1 MAWKRH
7 LNVSSQKGSDDGSL
21 ENIQSPTATALDS
34 LIPAGRS
41 SLKPETRHPETEVL
55 KHVPPIIHVVDDDP
69 SFRTAVTRLLRAAKY
84 EVRGY
89 ASASEFLDFDP
100 YANPGCILL
109 DLRMPGASGLDL
121 QQSLAQMEERLPIIF
136 LTGHGDIP
144 ASVRAMKAGAV
155 DFLTKPVRREALL
168 RAVQNALG
176 VDAKGRAARAVLREL
191 HDRYENLTPRERE
204 VLAHVVSGKL
214 NKQIA
219 FDLGAAE
226 RTIKAHRASIM
237 DKLGVQSVAEL
248 ARLAQELGIQPIR

>member
-1 MAWKRH
+1 MFPPRH
-7 LNVSSQKGSDDGSL
+7 PTPDTRHSSA
-21 ENIQSPTATALDS
+21 SPT
-34 LIPAGRS
+34 
-41 SLKPETRHPETEVL
+41 
-55 KHVPPIIHVVDDDP
+55 PIIHVVDDDP

-89 ASASEFLDFDP
+89 ASAAEFLDSDP
-100 YANPGCILL
+100 CAEPGCILL
-109 DLRMPGASGLDL
+109 DLQMPGVSGLDL
-121 QQSLAQMEERLPIIF
+121 QESLARMEERLPVIF

-176 VDAKGRAARAVLREL
+176 IDAKGRAARAVLREL
-191 HDRYENLTPRERE
+191 QDRYEKLTPRERE

-219 FDLGAAE
+219 SDLGAAE

-237 DKLGVQSVAEL
+237 EKLGVQSVAEL
-248 ARLAQELGIQPIR
+248 VRLAQELGIEPIR

>member
-1 MAWKRH
+1 MISTPDTRH
-7 LNVSSQKGSDDGSL
+7 SSA
-21 ENIQSPTATALDS
+21 SPT
-34 LIPAGRS
+34 
-41 SLKPETRHPETEVL
+41 
-55 KHVPPIIHVVDDDP
+55 PIIHVVDDDT

-89 ASASEFLDFDP
+89 ASAAEFLDSDP
-100 YANPGCILL
+100 CVEPGCILL

-121 QQSLAQMEERLPIIF
+121 QQSLERMEGRLPIVF

-155 DFLTKPVRREALL
+155 DFLTKPVRRETLL
-168 RAVQNALG
+168 RAVENALG
-176 VDAKGRAARAVLREL
+176 VDAKGRAARTVLREL

-204 VLAHVVSGKL
+204 VLGHVIAGKL

-219 FDLGAAE
+219 FDLGTSE

-237 DKLGVQSVAEL
+237 VKLGVQSVAEL
-248 ARLAQELGIQPIR
+248 TRFAQELGIQPMR

>member
-1 MAWKRH
+1 M
-7 LNVSSQKGSDDGSL
+7 
-21 ENIQSPTATALDS
+21 SP
-34 LIPAGRS
+34 PQ
-41 SLKPETRHPETEVL
+41 
-55 KHVPPIIHVVDDDP
+55 PIIRVVDDDS
-69 SFRTAVTRLLRAAKY
+69 SFRTAVTRLLRAANY
-84 EVRGY
+84 QVRGY
-89 ASASEFLDFDP
+89 ASASEFLNSDP

-121 QQSLAQMEERLPIIF
+121 QQSLAQMEERLPVIF

-155 DFLTKPVRREALL
+155 DFLTKPIRREALL
-168 RAVQNALG
+168 HAVENALG

-191 HDRYENLTPRERE
+191 RDRYENLTPRERE

-237 DKLGVQSVAEL
+237 EKLRMQSVAEL
-248 ARLAQELGIQPIR
+248 ARLAQELGIEPIR

>member
-1 MAWKRH
+1 M
-7 LNVSSQKGSDDGSL
+7 
-21 ENIQSPTATALDS
+21 
-34 LIPAGRS
+34 
-41 SLKPETRHPETEVL
+41 
-55 KHVPPIIHVVDDDP
+55 PIIHVVDDDP

-89 ASASEFLDFDP
+89 ESATEFLNSDP
-100 YANPGCILL
+100 CSGPGCILL
-109 DLRMPGASGLDL
+109 DLQMPGVSGLDL
-121 QQSLAQMEERLPIIF
+121 QESLARMEERLPVIF

-168 RAVQNALG
+168 TAVQNALG
-176 VDAKGRAARAVLREL
+176 VDAKGRAARANLREL
-191 HDRYENLTPRERE
+191 QNRYANLTLRERE

-248 ARLAQELGIQPIR
+248 VRLAQELGIQPIR

>member
-1 MAWKRH
+1 MP
-7 LNVSSQKGSDDGSL
+7 SSF
-21 ENIQSPTATALDS
+21 
-34 LIPAGRS
+34 
-41 SLKPETRHPETEVL
+41 
-55 KHVPPIIHVVDDDP
+55 PIVHVVDDDA

-89 ASASEFLDFDP
+89 ASASEFLAASP
-100 YANPGCILL
+100 GAAPGCVVL
-109 DLRMPGASGLDL
+109 DVRMPGVSGLDL

-155 DFLTKPVRREALL
+155 DFLTKPVRRETLV
-168 RAVQNALG
+168 RAVQNALER
-176 VDAKGRAARAVLREL
+176 DATERKSRAILREL
-191 HDRYENLTPRERE
+191 RERYEILTTRERE
-204 VLAHVVSGKL
+204 VLVHVVGGKL

-219 FDLGAAE
+219 FDLGTAE

-248 ARLAQELGIQPIR
+248 ARMAQDLGIEPAR

>member
-1 MAWKRH
+1 M
-7 LNVSSQKGSDDGSL
+7 SL
-21 ENIQSPTATALDS
+21 ST
-34 LIPAGRS
+34 
-41 SLKPETRHPETEVL
+41 
-55 KHVPPIIHVVDDDP
+55 PIIHIVDDDL

-89 ASASEFLDFDP
+89 ASAAEFLESAP
-100 YANPGCILL
+100 SAELGCILL

-121 QQSLAQMEERLPIIF
+121 QQSLSRMEERLPIIF

-168 RAVQNALG
+168 TAVQDGLG
-176 VDAKGRAARAVLREL
+176 LDAKSRAARAASREL
-191 HDRYENLTPRERE
+191 TARYESLTPREQE
-204 VLAHVVSGKL
+204 VLAHVLSGKL

-219 FDLGAAE
+219 YDLGTAE

-237 DKLGVQSVAEL
+237 EKLRVQSVAEL
-248 ARLAQELGIQPIR
+248 VRLAQELGIEPLK

>member
-1 MAWKRH
+1 M
-7 LNVSSQKGSDDGSL
+7 SL
-21 ENIQSPTATALDS
+21 S
-34 LIPAGRS
+34 
-41 SLKPETRHPETEVL
+41 
-55 KHVPPIIHVVDDDP
+55 PPIIHVVDDDP

-89 ASASEFLDFDP
+89 ASASEFLDSNP
-100 YANPGCILL
+100 CSNPGCILL

-121 QQSLAQMEERLPIIF
+121 QQSLERMEERLPIIF

-168 RAVQNALG
+168 NAIQNALG
-176 VDAKGRAARAVLREL
+176 VDAKAREAHAALREL
-191 HDRYENLTPRERE
+191 RHRYENLTPRERE
-204 VLAHVVSGKL
+204 VLAHVVGGKL

-219 FDLGAAE
+219 FDLGTGE

-237 DKLGVQSVAEL
+237 DKLRVQSVAEL
-248 ARLAQELGIQPIR
+248 VRLAQELGIQPMR